1 MRSGFIS
8 VLFLI
13 LLSASS
19 VSAQKIGIYANN
31 DPLNKILLALR
42 DRYHLEFS
50 FNDQLL
56 SQFKLTVNQ
65 NFDSPE
71 EAIMSLIK
79 GLPLTLAKRREVFMI
94 LPEKK
99 EMQPKNYLLSGSI
112 SEARSD
118 EPLSFSQLI
127 IDNRVLISDMKGSF
141 SYAVKKDSSFRVKVV
156 HLGYYILDTVLV
168 AGINHH
174 LKLLPSIIGLR
185 EIVIWEKSPD
195 RTTQVGNVAGSIRLN
210 HQISRYLPGNNDN
223 SIFTLLRL
231 MPGIL
236 ASSEQSNG
244 LIIWGSYEG
253 QSQIMLDGF
262 NIWGLK
268 SFNDDIDAVNPLIAK
283 DVEVFKGG
291 FDATLGD
298 RVGGIVRING
308 KTANMKKP
316 SISLNI
322 NNVTANGMVELPLW
336 KNSSLL
342 LSFRQTYYNLYN
354 NKKVIPH
361 NVQNYLASKPTIDY
375 TVFPDYNYRDANIK
389 FTTTNNKGDLF
400 YISSMAGDDRFKYTI
415 DQRSGVN
422 SLFKTNSEKNDQYGL
437 SSFFGHRWKNGN
449 MTNLTTTYSALD
461 TEIGDVLE
469 LERPNG
475 SSVLKHDN
483 STRNKISEISGRIDN
498 NIKLSQSHILETGF
512 GFAANDVSLT
522 ADSSGFRQT
531 NFQIK
536 TARINGYAQDHLTL
550 AGQIDLK
557 LGLRADLP
565 FNLVKLYVQPRI
577 SASFRLSDKIKLNAA
592 WGIYNQ
598 FISKSSVLDETG
610 NYKYIWTACDN
621 ENVPVLKSIHWVLG
635 STYNKND
642 LTFSIEAYYK
652 QTDGLTR
659 FIKKSQK
666 YKNLIY
672 KGDGRDYGIDFFLRK
687 DYRGHSA
694 WISYT
699 LSKSE
704 ERFPYFT
711 KGTYRP
717 SPMDQRHEVKTA
729 VIVNL
734 KPLFLSA
741 NYVFGSGF
749 LFNNGTSAKPIYIS
763 PKYNRLDVAV
773 NVRFNIGKTAGE
785 TGVSILNVLD
795 TKNIRYA
802 NFEKVPVDQTISV
815 NVYQE
820 AVPFSPRVNLRLVL

>member
-1 MRSGFIS
+1 MRSGFFSAI
-8 VLFLI
+8 FLI

-19 VSAQKIGIYANN
+19 LSAQKIGIYANN
-31 DPLNKILLALR
+31 DPLNKILLELR
-42 DRYHLEFS
+42 DQYHLEFS

-56 SQFKLTVNQ
+56 SQFKLTVNRM
-65 NFDSPE
+65 FDSPE
-71 EAIMSLIK
+71 DAILSLIK

-99 EMQPKNYLLSGSI
+99 EIQTKNYLLSGTI
-112 SEARSD
+112 SEARTD
-118 EPLSFSQLI
+118 EPLSFSQLV
-127 IDNRVLISDMKGSF
+127 IDDRVLMSDIKGSF
-141 SYAVKKDSSFRVKVV
+141 SYVAKKDSSFRVKVV

-195 RTTQVGNVAGSIRLN
+195 RTTQVGNAAGSIRLN

-291 FDATLGD
+291 FDAALGD

-316 SISLNI
+316 SINLNI

-361 NVQNYLASKPTIDY
+361 NVQNYLASKPSIDY
-375 TVFPDYNYRDANIK
+375 TVFPDYNYRDANMK
-389 FTTTNNKGDLF
+389 FTTTNDKGDLF

-422 SLFKTNSEKNDQYGL
+422 ALFKTSAEKNDQYGL
-437 SSFFGHRWKNGN
+437 SSFYGHRWKNGN
-449 MTNLTTTYSALD
+449 TTNLTTTYSSLN

-469 LERPNG
+469 LEKPDG
-475 SSVLKHDN
+475 SSVPKHDY
-483 STRNKISEISGRIDN
+483 STRNKISEINGRIDN
-498 NIKLSQSHILETGF
+498 NIKLSQSHILESGL
-512 GFAANDVSLT
+512 GFAVNDVSLT

-531 NFQIK
+531 NIQIK

-550 AGQIDLK
+550 SGQIDLK

-577 SASFRLSDKIKLNAA
+577 SASFKLSDNVKLNAD

-621 ENVPVLKSIHWVLG
+621 ENVPVLKSIHWILG

-672 KGDGRDYGIDFFLRK
+672 KGDGRDYGMDFFLRK

-704 ERFPYFT
+704 ERFPYFPM
-711 KGTYRP
+711 GAYRP

-734 KPLFLSA
+734 RPVFLSA

-749 LFNNGTSAKPIYIS
+749 LFNNGTYAKPIYIS

-773 NVRFNIGKTAGE
+773 NVRFNIGKIAGE
-785 TGVSILNVLD
+785 TGVSILNVLN
-795 TKNIRYA
+795 TKNIRYS

-820 AVPFSPRVNLRLVL
+820 AVPLSPRVNLRLVL